1 MSPRIGE
8 TGAVAHATRPATAP
22 GRTTRQG
29 IAVER
34 VLTEADSFL
43 SAQDIF
49 VTLRDRGEGVGL
61 ATVYRHLQK
70 LADAGVV
77 DAVTGADGQ
86 LVYRSCGA
94 GPHHHHR
101 VCRSCHRSTELES
114 AEVERWATRQA
125 AARGYTDVEH
135 TVEIFGTCAA
145 CRAAARPRAARGRAG

>member
-1 MSPRIGE
+1 VSPRIGE

-86 LVYRSCGA
+86 LVYRSC
-94 GPHHHHR
+94 
-101 VCRSCHRSTELES
+101 HRSTELES